1 MFNASIKLAL
11 ALMVI
16 LGMSASSFAQSAVG
30 TPNAG
35 SAGAGMSAINGIPSG
50 PANAD
55 GINNTIS
62 DPSGLRNAFKVAAP
76 PPPSIS
82 VPVVPTFQ

>member
-16 LGMSASSFAQSAVG
+16 LGMSAASFAQSAVG

-50 PANAD
+50 PANAY
-55 GINNTIS
+55 GING

-82 VPVVPTFQ
+82 VPTVPTFQ